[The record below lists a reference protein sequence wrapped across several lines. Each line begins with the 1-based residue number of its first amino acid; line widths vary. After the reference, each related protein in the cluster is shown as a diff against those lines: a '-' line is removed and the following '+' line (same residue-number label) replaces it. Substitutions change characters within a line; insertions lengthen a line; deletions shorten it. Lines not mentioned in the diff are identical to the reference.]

1 MGEELCLVSGDNQVA
16 PTRHV
21 LPHNAILGEPIK
33 VEVMEEH
40 PKCKKFMNVFH
51 RDVCRRIDLE
61 DRSIVF

>member
-40 PKCKKFMNVFH
+40 PKCEKNHECVSQ
-51 RDVCRRIDLE
+51 RRL
-61 DRSIVF
+61 